1 MTKVITKEFL
11 MERRTFLK
19 WSAAA
24 AVAGSVID
32 IDAALAAGECKAV
45 GDISSA
51 ASSVLTKTPSNAG
64 KELLYWIDGPMN
76 TGLPGY
82 NAAAGLQT
90 LQTRARLSC
99 TMNMLHTAASFV
111 ESVSLV
117 EDQAGSKTLI
127 AQTFY
132 GPSAG
137 TITGRAPYTVFE
149 NLELDYNKIYQIL
162 YVKNVGGMITVYQ
175 HTIENPEPSRFDYKH
190 APGELSQQAES
201 FMPDLVGELRESNRY
216 RFTSDRTKTGYVTT
230 PFGTTRPGHHARAHI
245 KNIVT
250 SGDNKGDFEIEI
262 DFMHGDSSD
271 AHYMRYFLV
280 LDPVGRV
287 LGGVRRIHG
296 DGLDAQNMRKVLVKR
311 GFHTP
316 KHSTSPATLEKKYEY
331 DGKEYLELH
340 GKRITGT
347 EENPTSVDINSLTD
361 KQKELYIN
369 SLSILDCPF
378 ISIYTDDRH
387 HAIARFSIRLR

>member
-32 IDAALAAGECKAV
+32 IDAAFAAGECKAV

-51 ASSVLTKTPSNAG
+51 ASSVLSKPASNAG

-76 TGLPGY
+76 VGLPGY
-82 NAAAGLQT
+82 SGG

-99 TMNMLHTAASFV
+99 TMNMLHTAASFI

-117 EDQAGSKTLI
+117 EDPAGSKTLL

-149 NLELDYNKIYQIL
+149 NLELDYNKSYQIL

-175 HTIENPEPSRFDYKH
+175 HTIMNPRPSRFDYTH
-190 APGELSQQAES
+190 APGSLLEQVES
-201 FMPDLVGELRESNRY
+201 FMPDLVGELRDSNRY
-216 RFTSDRTKTGYVTT
+216 YFESDATKTGYVTT
-230 PFGTTRPGHHARAHI
+230 PFGTTQAGHHARAHI

-250 SGDNKGDFEIEI
+250 SGANKGDFEIEI
-262 DFMHGDSSD
+262 DFMHGDAND

-296 DGLDAQNMRKVLVKR
+296 DGVTSKVLVKR

-316 KHSTSPATLEKKYEY
+316 RHPDPAKSPASLLEKYNY
-331 DGKEYLELH
+331 DGKSYLELH
-340 GKRITGT
+340 GKKITNST
-347 EENPTSVDINSLTD
+347 NPPSLVEIQLLNAA
-361 KQKELYIN
+361 QKIQYID

>member
-32 IDAALAAGECKAV
+32 IDAAFAAGECKAV

-51 ASSVLTKTPSNAG
+51 ASSVLAMKPSDAG

-76 TGLPGY
+76 VGLPDYTPPDGD
-82 NAAAGLQT
+82 

-99 TMNMLHTAASFV
+99 TMNLQHTALSFI

-117 EDQAGSKTLI
+117 EDPAGSKTLI

-149 NLELDYNKIYQIL
+149 NLELDNSKNYQIL
-162 YVKNVGGMITVYQ
+162 YVKNVGGMITVYR

-201 FMPDLVGELRESNRY
+201 FMPDLVGELRDTNQYHFKSDTNRL
-216 RFTSDRTKTGYVTT
+216 KTGYVTT
-230 PFGTTRPGHHARAHI
+230 PFGATMNDDHTVRAHI
-245 KNIVT
+245 QKIET
-250 SGDNKGDFEIEI
+250 SGPNKGDFEIEI
-262 DFMHGDSSD
+262 DFMHGDDSD

-287 LGGVRRIHG
+287 LGGVRRIYG
-296 DGLDAQNMRKVLVKR
+296 DGVTGKVLVKR

-316 KHSTSPATLEKKYEY
+316 KHTPPLPEVSKSPAGLDVKYT
-331 DGKEYLELH
+331 DVNLQSYLELH
-340 GKRITGT
+340 YGPLPG
-347 EENPTSVDINSLTD
+347 D
-361 KQKELYIN
+361 KKIDAAKKKYYID

>member
-1 MTKVITKEFL
+1 
-11 MERRTFLK
+11 
-19 WSAAA
+19 
-24 AVAGSVID
+24 
-32 IDAALAAGECKAV
+32 
-45 GDISSA
+45 
-51 ASSVLTKTPSNAG
+51 
-64 KELLYWIDGPMN
+64 MN
-76 TGLPGY
+76 L
-82 NAAAGLQT
+82 
-90 LQTRARLSC
+90 
-99 TMNMLHTAASFV
+99 LHTAASFI

-117 EDQAGSKTLI
+117 EDPAGSKTLI

-149 NLELDYNKIYQIL
+149 NLELDYAKSYQIL

-175 HTIENPEPSRFDYKH
+175 HTIVNPEPSRFDYKH
-190 APGELSQQAES
+190 APGSEQEQVES
-201 FMPDLVGELRESNRY
+201 FMPDLVGELRVSNRY
-216 RFTSDRTKTGYVTT
+216 HFKADNTKTGYVTT
-230 PFGTTRPGHHARAHI
+230 PFGTTQGGHHAKAHI

-250 SGDNKGDFEIEI
+250 SGANKGDFEIEI
-262 DFMHGDSSD
+262 DFMHDDIDD

-296 DGLDAQNMRKVLVKR
+296 DGVKSKVLVKR

-316 KHSTSPATLEKKYEY
+316 KHSTSPASLGEKYK
-331 DGKEYLELH
+331 DDNKVSYLELH
-340 GKRITGT
+340 GQRITT
-347 EENPTSVDINSLTD
+347 AENRLSLVDIQLLNAA
-361 KQKELYIN
+361 QKIQYID

>member
-32 IDAALAAGECKAV
+32 IDAAFAAGECKAV

-51 ASSVLTKTPSNAG
+51 ASSVLSKPASNAG

-76 TGLPGY
+76 VGLPDYSG
-82 NAAAGLQT
+82 G

-99 TMNMLHTAASFV
+99 TMNLLHTAASFI

-117 EDQAGSKTLI
+117 EDPAGSKILL

-175 HTIENPEPSRFDYKH
+175 HTIMNPRPSRFDYTH
-190 APGELSQQAES
+190 APGSLLEQVES
-201 FMPDLVGELRESNRY
+201 FMPDLVGELRDSNRY
-216 RFTSDRTKTGYVTT
+216 HFRSDPTKTGYVTT
-230 PFGTTRPGHHARAHI
+230 PFGTTQADHHARAHI

-250 SGDNKGDFEIEI
+250 SGANKGDFEIEI
-262 DFMHGDSSD
+262 DFMHGDEDD

-296 DGLDAQNMRKVLVKR
+296 DGLDAPNMRKVLVKR

-316 KHSTSPATLEKKYEY
+316 RHPDPAKSPATLGKKYEY
-331 DGKEYLELH
+331 DSKEYLELH
-340 GKRITGT
+340 GKKITNST
-347 EENPTSVDINSLTD
+347 NPPSLVEIQLLNAA
-361 KQKELYIN
+361 QKIQYID

-378 ISIYTDDRH
+378 ISIYTDDRN

>member
-32 IDAALAAGECKAV
+32 IDAAFAAGECKAV

-51 ASSVLTKTPSNAG
+51 ANSVLTKTPSNASQ
-64 KELLYWIDGPMN
+64 ELLYWIDGPMN
-76 TGLPGY
+76 AGLPGY
-82 NAAAGLQT
+82 SGG

-99 TMNMLHTAASFV
+99 TMNMLHTAASFI

-117 EDQAGSKTLI
+117 EDPAGSKTLI

-137 TITGRAPYTVFE
+137 TTKGRAPYTVFE
-149 NLELDYNKIYQIL
+149 NLDLDYSKNYQIL

-175 HTIENPEPSRFDYKH
+175 HTIVQPEPSRFDYNH
-190 APGELSQQAES
+190 ALGDQDES
-201 FMPDLVGELRESNRY
+201 FMPDLVGELRKTNLY
-216 RFTSDRTKTGYVTT
+216 HFKDKATKKTGYVTT
-230 PFGTTRPGHHARAHI
+230 PFGATTEGPHTARAHI
-245 KNIVT
+245 KKIET
-250 SGDNKGDFEIEI
+250 SGPNKGDFEIEI
-262 DFMHGDSSD
+262 DFMHDDSDSD

-287 LGGVRRIHG
+287 LGGVRRIYG
-296 DGLDAQNMRKVLVKR
+296 DGVTGKVLVKR

-316 KHSTSPATLEKKYEY
+316 RHPDPAKSPALLVKKYEY
-331 DGKEYLELH
+331 DSKEYLELH
-340 GKRITGT
+340 GKKITNST
-347 EENPTSVDINSLTD
+347 NPPSLVDIQLLNAT
-361 KQKELYIN
+361 QKIQYID

-378 ISIYTDDRH
+378 ISIYTDDRF

>member
-1 MTKVITKEFL
+1 M
-11 MERRTFLK
+11 
-19 WSAAA
+19 
-24 AVAGSVID
+24 
-32 IDAALAAGECKAV
+32 

-51 ASSVLTKTPSNAG
+51 ASSVLSKPTLNAG

-76 TGLPGY
+76 AGLPGY
-82 NAAAGLQT
+82 SGG

-99 TMNMLHTAASFV
+99 TMNMLHTAASFI

-117 EDQAGSKTLI
+117 EDPAGSKTLI

-137 TITGRAPYTVFE
+137 TTKGRAPYTVFE
-149 NLELDYNKIYQIL
+149 NLDLDYSKNYQIL

-175 HTIENPEPSRFDYKH
+175 HTIVQPEPSRFDYNH
-190 APGELSQQAES
+190 ALGDQAES
-201 FMPDLVGELRESNRY
+201 FMPDLVGELRKTNLY
-216 RFTSDRTKTGYVTT
+216 HFKDKATKKTGYVTT
-230 PFGTTRPGHHARAHI
+230 PFGATNEGPHTARAHI
-245 KNIVT
+245 KKIET
-250 SGDNKGDFEIEI
+250 SGPNKGDFEIEI
-262 DFMHGDSSD
+262 DFMHDDSDSD

-296 DGLDAQNMRKVLVKR
+296 DGVKSKVLVKR

-316 KHSTSPATLEKKYEY
+316 KHSTSPASLGEKYK
-331 DGKEYLELH
+331 DDNKVSYLELH
-340 GKRITGT
+340 GQRITT
-347 EENPTSVDINSLTD
+347 AENRLSLVDIQLLNAA
-361 KQKELYIN
+361 QKIQYID

>member
-32 IDAALAAGECKAV
+32 IDAAFAAGECKAV

-51 ASSVLTKTPSNAG
+51 ASSVLSKPASNAG

-76 TGLPGY
+76 VGLPGY
-82 NAAAGLQT
+82 SGG

-117 EDQAGSKTLI
+117 EDPAGSKTLI

-149 NLELDYNKIYQIL
+149 NLELDYNKSYQIL

-175 HTIENPEPSRFDYKH
+175 HTIMKPRPSRFDYTH
-190 APGELSQQAES
+190 APGSLLEQVES
-201 FMPDLVGELRESNRY
+201 FMPDLVGELRDSNRY
-216 RFTSDRTKTGYVTT
+216 HFTSDATKTGYVTT
-230 PFGTTRPGHHARAHI
+230 PFGTTQAGHHVKAHI

-250 SGDNKGDFEIEI
+250 SGANKGDFEIEI
-262 DFMHGDSSD
+262 DFMHGDGD
-271 AHYMRYFLV
+271 EAHYMRYFLV

-296 DGLDAQNMRKVLVKR
+296 DGVADKVLVKR

-316 KHSTSPATLEKKYEY
+316 KHATKSPGVLSEKYNY
-331 DGKEYLELH
+331 NGKAYLELH
-340 GKRITGT
+340 GQRITT
-347 EENPTSVDINSLTD
+347 ATNPPSLVDIQLLNAT
-361 KQKELYIN
+361 QKIQYID

-387 HAIARFSIRLR
+387 HAIARYSIRLR

>member
-32 IDAALAAGECKAV
+32 IDAAFAAGECKAV

-51 ASSVLTKTPSNAG
+51 ANSVLTKTPSNASQ
-64 KELLYWIDGPMN
+64 ELLYWIDGPMN
-76 TGLPGY
+76 AGLPGY
-82 NAAAGLQT
+82 SGG

-99 TMNMLHTAASFV
+99 TMNMLHTAASFI

-117 EDQAGSKTLI
+117 EDPAGSKTLI

-137 TITGRAPYTVFE
+137 TTKGRAPYTVFE
-149 NLELDYNKIYQIL
+149 NLDLDYSKNYQIL

-175 HTIENPEPSRFDYKH
+175 HTIVQPEPSRFDYNH
-190 APGELSQQAES
+190 ALGDQAES
-201 FMPDLVGELRESNRY
+201 FMPDLVGELRKTNLY
-216 RFTSDRTKTGYVTT
+216 HFKDKATKKTGYVTT
-230 PFGTTRPGHHARAHI
+230 PFGATNEGDHTARAHI
-245 KNIVT
+245 KKIET
-250 SGDNKGDFEIEI
+250 SGPNKGDFEIEI
-262 DFMHGDSSD
+262 DFMHDDSDSD

-296 DGLDAQNMRKVLVKR
+296 DTITIDPKTGERILGPHKVLVKR

-316 KHSTSPATLEKKYEY
+316 KHATNSPGLEVLPEIYKDY
-331 DGKEYLELH
+331 DGKSYLELH
-340 GKRITGT
+340 DGPLPKNKKLDP
-347 EENPTSVDINSLTD
+347 E
-361 KQKELYIN
+361 KKKLYIN

-378 ISIYTDDRH
+378 ISIYTDDRF

>member
-32 IDAALAAGECKAV
+32 IDAAFAAGECKAV

-51 ASSVLTKTPSNAG
+51 ASSVLAKMPSNAG

-82 NAAAGLQT
+82 SGG

-99 TMNMLHTAASFV
+99 TMNMLHTAASFI
-111 ESVSLV
+111 ESVLLV
-117 EDQAGSKTLI
+117 EDPAGSKTLI

-137 TITGRAPYTVFE
+137 TTTGRAPYTVFE
-149 NLELDYNKIYQIL
+149 NLELDYTKNYQIL

-175 HTIENPEPSRFDYKH
+175 HTIEKPEPSRFDYKH
-190 APGELSQQAES
+190 APGELAQQAES
-201 FMPDLVGELRESNRY
+201 FMPDLVEELRDSNRY
-216 RFTSDRTKTGYVTT
+216 HFTSDPTKTGYVTT
-230 PFGTTRPGHHARAHI
+230 PIGTTQAGHHARAHI

-262 DFMHGDSSD
+262 NFMHGDGDD

-296 DGLDAQNMRKVLVKR
+296 DGVTGKVLVKR

-316 KHSTSPATLEKKYEY
+316 RHGSSLASLGEKYK
-331 DGKEYLELH
+331 DDNKVSYLELH
-340 GKRITGT
+340 GKRITT
-347 EENPTSVDINSLTD
+347 ATNSPSLVDIQLLNAA
-361 KQKELYIN
+361 QRIQYIN

>member
-32 IDAALAAGECKAV
+32 IDAAFAAGECKAV

-51 ASSVLTKTPSNAG
+51 ASSVLSKPASNAG

-76 TGLPGY
+76 VGLPGY
-82 NAAAGLQT
+82 SGG

-99 TMNMLHTAASFV
+99 TMNMLHTAASFI

-117 EDQAGSKTLI
+117 EDPAGSKTLL

-149 NLELDYNKIYQIL
+149 NLELDYNKSYQIL

-175 HTIENPEPSRFDYKH
+175 HTIMNPRPSRFDYTH
-190 APGELSQQAES
+190 APGSLLEQVES
-201 FMPDLVGELRESNRY
+201 FMPDLVGELRDSNRY
-216 RFTSDRTKTGYVTT
+216 YFESDATKTGYVTT
-230 PFGTTRPGHHARAHI
+230 PFGTTQAGHHARAHI

-250 SGDNKGDFEIEI
+250 SGANKGDFEIEI
-262 DFMHGDSSD
+262 DFMHGDGD
-271 AHYMRYFLV
+271 EAHYMRYFLV

-296 DGLDAQNMRKVLVKR
+296 DGVTGKVLVKR

-316 KHSTSPATLEKKYEY
+316 RHSDPAKSPASLVEKYNY
-331 DGKEYLELH
+331 NGKSYLELH
-340 GKRITGT
+340 GQRITT
-347 EENPTSVDINSLTD
+347 ATNPPSLVDIQLLNAA
-361 KQKELYIN
+361 QKIQYID

>member
-32 IDAALAAGECKAV
+32 IDAAFAAGECKAV

-51 ASSVLTKTPSNAG
+51 ADSVLAKTPSIAG

-90 LQTRARLSC
+90 RARLSC
-99 TMNMLHTAASFV
+99 TMNLLHTAASFI
-111 ESVSLV
+111 ESVLLV
-117 EDQAGSKTLI
+117 EDPAGSKTLI

-149 NLELDYNKIYQIL
+149 NLELDYTKSYQIL
-162 YVKNVGGMITVYQ
+162 YVKNVGGMITVFQ
-175 HTIENPEPSRFDYKH
+175 HTIVNPEPSRFDYKH
-190 APGELSQQAES
+190 APGELAQQAES
-201 FMPDLVGELRESNRY
+201 FMPDLVGELRDSNRY
-216 RFTSDRTKTGYVTT
+216 HFTPDPTKTADKTGYVTT
-230 PFGTTRPGHHARAHI
+230 PFGTTQAGHHARAHI

-262 DFMHGDSSD
+262 DFMHGDGDD

-296 DGLDAQNMRKVLVKR
+296 DGVTGKVLVKR

-316 KHSTSPATLEKKYEY
+316 RHSDLEKSPASLLEKYNY
-331 DGKEYLELH
+331 NGKSYLELH
-340 GKRITGT
+340 GKRITT
-347 EENPTSVDINSLTD
+347 ATNPPSLVDI
-361 KQKELYIN
+361 QKLDAAQRTLYIN